1 MDTRGFHDELAA
13 HYDLMYADWD
23 ASITR
28 QGKALDALPASALGP
43 PDPTPCS
50 TTPAGSAPRR
60 WAWRF
65 GDGRFDAVVCAYNAL
80 PHLLTAED
88 VRAALAE
95 TRRVPRP
102 GGLLLLSTR
111 PYGELRRTRP
121 ASEAPRVRTGPDGR
135 TGTPPRRPASTSPCS
150 APAAPRPGSARRSD
164 GCAAPRLD
172 ALVTPGPGAPGLG

>member
-43 PDPTPCS
+43 GPHTVLDNACGIGTQ
-50 TTPAGSAPRR
+50 ALGLAL
-60 WAWRF
+60 
-65 GDGRFDAVVCAYNAL
+65 GDGRFDAVVCADNAL

-150 APAAPRPGSARRSD
+150 APAAPCPGSARRSD